1 MAKQRPW
8 DKHEAA
14 ILLDA
19 VIRVRSGELERK
31 QAIVDVS
38 EKLRRKAQT
47 AGIEIDNVYRNVAG
61 ITFQMH
67 SMESAYVGYTL
78 VKPATKLFSEVVEMM
93 RNSRDEYDAVLQEAI
108 ALTGADKSSEEKYKK
123 WSVII

>member
-78 VKPATKLFSEVVEMM
+78 VKPATKLFSDVVEMM
-93 RNSRDEYDAVLQEAI
+93 RDSRNEYEVVLQEAI
-108 ALTGADKSSEEKYKK
+108 
-123 WSVII
+123 